1 MPRKSKAKNFEIE
14 DVNVSVVKND
24 DVAVSNNVKTEDTNN
39 NNKTKEATKHETI
52 DNEPAINN
60 NEPAIN
66 NNEEPV
72 SNDNEPVSNDNEPVI
87 NNNEPVSNDN
97 EGSINKLI
105 EPRGLGLNPKP
116 NEPVMEVKQNP
127 KPNKPTAKRAAKKTK
142 IQPSQPIQHQSPPEP
157 EPDHQPPPSPP
168 QPIQRQNSVIHN
180 PYLAQ
185 RKMAYTREGYEQ
197 RTTKYAELFKNAF

>member
-24 DVAVSNNVKTEDTNN
+24 DVVVSNNVKTEDPNINN
-39 NNKTKEATKHETI
+39 ETKEATEHETI
-52 DNEPAINN
+52 DEGSKPHDK
-60 NEPAIN
+60 
-66 NNEEPV
+66 EPV
-72 SNDNEPVSNDNEPVI
+72 SNDKEPVSNDK
-87 NNNEPVSNDN
+87 EPVSND
-97 EGSINKLI
+97 K
-105 EPRGLGLNPKP
+105 EP
-116 NEPVMEVKQNP
+116 MEVKQNP

>member
-24 DVAVSNNVKTEDTNN
+24 DIAVSNNVKTEDTNIN
-39 NNKTKEATKHETI
+39 NETKEATEHETI
-52 DNEPAINN
+52 D
-60 NEPAIN
+60 
-66 NNEEPV
+66 
-72 SNDNEPVSNDNEPVI
+72 
-87 NNNEPVSNDN
+87 
-97 EGSINKLI
+97 EGSKPLDK
-105 EPRGLGLNPKP
+105 EP
-116 NEPVMEVKQNP
+116 MEVEQNP
-127 KPNKPTAKRAAKKTK
+127 KPNKPAKRAAKKTK